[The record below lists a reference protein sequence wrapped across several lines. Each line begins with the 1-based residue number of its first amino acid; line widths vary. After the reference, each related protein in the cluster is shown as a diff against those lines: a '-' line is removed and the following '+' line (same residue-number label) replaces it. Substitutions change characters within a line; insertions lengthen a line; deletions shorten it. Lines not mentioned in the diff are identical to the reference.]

1 MWEDFLIYIQGV
13 NALSVF
19 LRLMFAMLVGTVI
32 GIDRARKRRGAGIK
46 THVLVCMGAALVMLT
61 AQYAG
66 EVFDTSK
73 IDVTRMGAQVISGVG
88 FLGVGTIIVTGRNQV
103 RGLTTAAG
111 LWACACIG
119 LAVGIG
125 FWEGALVALLLV
137 IITFW
142 LLVKLDSYVSHHS
155 KVLDLYVELNTL
167 KHASDFLKEVRNMEV
182 KIENYEVNK
191 TKIKNDY
198 VTALLTIEMK
208 YGNQRE
214 DILNSLKEING
225 VMYVE
230 EI

>member
-13 NALSVF
+13 NVLSVF
-19 LRLMFAMLVGTVI
+19 LRLLFAMFAGTII
-32 GIDRARKRRGAGIK
+32 GIDRARKRRGAGVK

-61 AQYAG
+61 AQYAV

-125 FWEGALVALLLV
+125 FWEGALVSLLLV

-198 VTALLTIEMK
+198 VTALITIEMK

>member
-1 MWEDFLIYIQGV
+1 MWEEFLGYIQGV
-13 NALSVF
+13 NVLSVF
-19 LRLMFAMLVGTVI
+19 LRLLFAMLAGTVI
-32 GIDRARKRRGAGIK
+32 GIDRAMKRRGAGIK

-61 AQYAG
+61 AQYAS
-66 EVFDTSK
+66 EVFNASK
-73 IDVTRMGAQVISGVG
+73 IDITRMGAQVISGVG

-125 FWEGALVALLLV
+125 FWEGALVSLLLV

-182 KIENYEVNK
+182 KVENYEINK

-198 VTALLTIEMK
+198 VTALITIEMK

-214 DILNSLKEING
+214 DVLNSLKEING

>member
-125 FWEGALVALLLV
+125 FWEGALVSLLLV